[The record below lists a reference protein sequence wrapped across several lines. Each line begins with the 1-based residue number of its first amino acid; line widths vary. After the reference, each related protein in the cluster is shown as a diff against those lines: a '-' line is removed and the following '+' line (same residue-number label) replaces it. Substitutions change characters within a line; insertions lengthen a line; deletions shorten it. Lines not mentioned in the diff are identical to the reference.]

1 MAELKETTLRKLV
14 DDVHKTSG
22 ETLTIVRNGLRH
34 AFADGRIVRLRQ
46 AGSWPDDDIVMSGAH
61 FKREATATPKTIAAA
76 STINEREVHAGFAA
90 HDSKRICKA
99 VGAQAR
105 RLRSGEFSAM
115 TLGEWVPIRWYSAE
129 LDEQGKLTIDRENW
143 RRRHTP
149 AEVVELRWIH
159 GDAEDALVELRTEEA
174 IRLGA
179 DRVTN
184 DRP

>member
-1 MAELKETTLRKLV
+1 MSLAPYTQTPPSEAQL
-14 DDVHKTSG
+14 DG
-22 ETLTIVRNGLRH
+22 FG
-34 AFADGRIVRLRQ
+34 FARTGSEGSVYGACPIKGRIE
-46 AGSWPDDDIVMSGAH
+46 IYGACPT
-61 FKREATATPKTIAAA
+61 KLAPATREALWPLRSSHGAGTA
-76 STINEREVHAGFAA
+76 SDTINEREVHAGFAA